1 MPVVRHPTQR
11 RRSSLAINLT
21 PIKAGNYGIS
31 SPSPA
36 GVTFAPNVTPGTYV
50 EPGQEDMLESFGESS
65 SPTNAIF
72 PPSEVP
78 PPQPTRR
85 RIPPGKRPSQGY
97 IPRPANAFML
107 FRREFVRQKH
117 VPGSIETNHCSL
129 SKIIGNC
136 WRALPLDEKRIW
148 EVRAKEEKAAH
159 QKKHPNYKYRP
170 VHKKKKEKEEA
181 AAKRNE
187 KTPFA
192 ESEEQRCE
200 DVAQLLLQG
209 KKGDEL
215 AAAVRQLDMQRGVHM
230 PPGVPDFPDSFLFG
244 AGAGPSTPLHAPIP
258 LYAHRRSS
266 SVPPPS
272 TLYNPITLPML
283 PFLPAP
289 PVHGGSRPL
298 TPVSNISRAQR
309 AMLGQRRASS
319 AQPVPSR
326 SWMVPADAY
335 AQHVP
340 TEAWQLQR
348 DWSPLPDV
356 DTSLFE
362 PTFLDSGASGA
373 FAGAPMDGAQ
383 GGFKFA
389 DAQVPP
395 ELSLSISPFE
405 QVPPHEHPSSVST
418 ASPYTP
424 GPFYAQPQPVD
435 PLAGMALDG
444 SWFSQ
449 SGPSS
454 AFSGSPSP
462 SESSLPA
469 PPMQMPE
476 PYSHQHQQ
484 HQQPIQQYDGWA
496 QGLQD
501 SEHAMHALGLDMC
514 AQPAPA
520 LDMHMGFA
528 PYEHAQGGMF
538 SQGYMQDYTQEYSQE
553 LEDYAFQEAAAPQT
567 ELAY

>member
-1 MPVVRHPTQR
+1 MPPARHTQR
-11 RRSSLAINLT
+11 RRSSLAINLA

-31 SPSPA
+31 SPSPTN
-36 GVTFAPNVTPGTYV
+36 VTFAPNVTPGTYV
-50 EPGQEDMLESFGESS
+50 EPGQDDMFENFGEPS
-65 SPTNAIF
+65 SPADAIF
-72 PPSEVP
+72 PPSEAP
-78 PPQPTRR
+78 PSQPSRR

-136 WRALPLDEKRIW
+136 WRALPLEEKRIW

-159 QKKHPNYKYRP
+159 QKRHPNYKYRP
-170 VHKKKKEKEEA
+170 VHKKKKEKEDA
-181 AAKRNE
+181 AAKRKE
-187 KTPFA
+187 KTPLA
-192 ESEEQRCE
+192 ESDERRCE

-215 AAAVRQLDMQRGVHM
+215 AAAVRQLDMQRLQPLSGT
-230 PPGVPDFPDSFLFG
+230 PDFPMYFG
-244 AGAGPSTPLHAPIP
+244 APAPLHAPIP

-266 SVPPPS
+266 SVPPPT
-272 TLYNPITLPML
+272 TLYNPITLPTL
-283 PFLPAP
+283 PFLTGSVA
-289 PVHGGSRPL
+289 HAGSRPL
-298 TPVSNISRAQR
+298 SPVGNISRAQR
-309 AMLGQRRASS
+309 ALLGQRRASS

-335 AQHVP
+335 TQEMP

-348 DWSPLPDV
+348 DWSPLPEV

-373 FAGAPMDGAQ
+373 FAPAFDSAQ
-383 GGFKFA
+383 GFKFA

-395 ELSLSISPFE
+395 ELSLNVSPFE
-405 QVPPHEHPSSVST
+405 HVAPHEQLSGASYATSPYSTSSYPSS
-418 ASPYTP
+418 
-424 GPFYAQPQPVD
+424 QPQVD
-435 PLAGMALDG
+435 PMSGMPLDG
-444 SWFSQ
+444 NWFPH

-469 PPMQMPE
+469 HAPMSTPE
-476 PYSHQHQQ
+476 SYIAPAQ
-484 HQQPIQQYDGWA
+484 QQPHVQTQAFDGWVPHVDA
-496 QGLQD
+496 HGME
-501 SEHAMHALGLDMC
+501 SAEAKHAMDMQVLALDLDMC
-514 AQPAPA
+514 AQREFE
-520 LDMHMGFA
+520 MQMGYA
-528 PYEHAQGGMF
+528 PYEPVQGMMP
-538 SQGYMQDYTQEYSQE
+538 QGYTQDYSPE
-553 LEDYAFQEAAAPQT
+553 LDDYAFQA